1 MPSRIY
7 SRSQHDLYWL
17 NVVFAHLL
25 FPLKRTNTGWEPT
38 LSLSLLTVLLNL
50 QYGMFISH
58 CRCILMMYADSWAR
72 PTIVSRSGYK
82 YTEPW
87 FRQSKCNSYIAY
99 CLIFYK
105 SVQEQQ
111 CKICVCPQSL
121 LFSQCCP
128 TRKSFAIDCFLLF
141 DCNQSSESKVSFLSS
156 ETFLGHFS
164 DFSAEIHFAVAYAV
178 VMVVF
183 PLQLWQTN
191 HCCLMLNT
199 SLPICEHGN
208 AATDTGFK
216 NLGILWNTEWK
227 A

>member
-38 LSLSLLTVLLNL
+38 LSLSLLTVLLYL
-50 QYGMFISH
+50 QYGTFISH

-99 CLIFYK
+99 SWYFTNLSKSSNAKSASALNPFSSLSVVQQGKALPSIAFFYLTVISPLK
-105 SVQEQQ
+105 A
-111 CKICVCPQSL
+111 KF
-121 LFSQCCP
+121 LFYHQKLFLDTSQ
-128 TRKSFAIDCFLLF
+128 IFLLK
-141 DCNQSSESKVSFLSS
+141 STL
-156 ETFLGHFS
+156 L
-164 DFSAEIHFAVAYAV
+164 
-178 VMVVF
+178 
-183 PLQLWQTN
+183 
-191 HCCLMLNT
+191 
-199 SLPICEHGN
+199 
-208 AATDTGFK
+208 
-216 NLGILWNTEWK
+216 
-227 A
+227 